1 MFSSSHLKIERA
13 NHHIENLGTLLD
25 EFAERNPY
33 AISIQHD
40 IKTGQ
45 RIFGVEMG
53 DAIPPHASAITG
65 DAIHN
70 LRTALD
76 HMACAVV
83 VAGGGTVRSFTGFP
97 FHDVRENFEANLEG
111 KIRGAAKDAIN
122 LFKSVEPYEG
132 GRGDLLWRLNKVDV
146 TDKHFRLIFAIRVI
160 SLPDI
165 TIRNPDGSVGGILPA
180 NQVIGEGSVN
190 LIRTPVPANFE
201 FKDNR
206 KPPISVVFRDIEV
219 FEGEDVLPTLKK
231 LSQSVLG
238 TVEIFEAKFG

>member
-1 MFSSSHLKIERA
+1 MFESAKLKIERA
-13 NHHIENLGTLLD
+13 NQHITELNTLLRD
-25 EFAERNPY
+25 FAEQNPY

-40 IKTGQ
+40 IKTGH

-53 DAIPPHASAITG
+53 EPVPAHVSTITG

-76 HMACAVV
+76 HMACALV
-83 VAGGGTVRSFTGFP
+83 VAGGGAVRSFTGFP
-97 FHDVRENFEANLEG
+97 FHDGRENFETNLER
-111 KIRGAAKDAIN
+111 KIKGATKDAIH

-146 TDKHFRLIFAIRVI
+146 ADKHFRLIFAVRVV

-165 TIRNPDGSVGGILPA
+165 IIRNPDGSVAGILPA
-180 NQVIGEGSVN
+180 NQVMGEGSVN
-190 LIRTPVPANFE
+190 LIRTAVPANFE

-219 FEGEDVLPTLKK
+219 FEGGDVLPTLKK
-231 LSQSVLG
+231 LPQLVLG
-238 TVEIFEAKFG
+238 TVETFETALS